1 MTGTLLAAEEARP
14 IAAPPMPIDPRI
26 RARRLEVRRDQR
38 RRPRRIGLVV
48 AIALTVAAA
57 GWGATRSPLLAVR
70 QIEVRGTSHVSRS
83 ELVVAAGLDHRRQM
97 LDLGTDQVAARLDTL
112 AWVGRARIERHWPN
126 TVTIAIDERIPVAQM
141 AGPAGQP
148 ALVDADGRVLAT
160 GSEAAAVL
168 AATVPPLPQLLGVT
182 SAASPGS
189 VVDHAAE
196 GALSL
201 VGRLPKVLA
210 AVGPGRDPGVLKA
223 VSVAADGVLRAT
235 LTSGVTVVFGSVD
248 QLATKLVALQ
258 AVLVQVNVAGGA
270 TVDVRAPDTPVLTTT
285 NGGSIVSTTSRG

>member
-1 MTGTLLAAEEARP
+1 MTGTRLAAEPASP

-38 RRPRRIGLVV
+38 RGRRRIGLVV
-48 AIALTVAAA
+48 AIALTVVAA

-83 ELVVAAGLDHRRQM
+83 ELVAAAGLDHRRQM
-97 LDLGTDQVAARLDTL
+97 LDLGPDQVAARLDTV

-126 TVTIAIDERIPVAQM
+126 TVTIDIAERIPVAQM

-148 ALVDADGRVLAT
+148 ALVDARGRILAT

-168 AATVPPLPQLLGVT
+168 AATAPPLPRLLGVT
-182 SAASPGS
+182 SAASAGS
-189 VVDHAAE
+189 VVDQAAE

-201 VGRLPKVLA
+201 VAGLPKVLA
-210 AVGPGRDPGVLKA
+210 AVGPGRDPGSLKA
-223 VSVAADGVLRAT
+223 VSVAADGVLRAA
-235 LTSGVTVVFGSVD
+235 LTSGVTVVFGWVD
-248 QLATKLVALQ
+248 QLTAKLVALQ
-258 AVLVQVNVAGGA
+258 TVLVQVNVASGT
-270 TVDVRAPDTPVLTTT
+270 TVDVRVPDTPVLTTT
-285 NGGSIVSTTSRG
+285 NGGSMVSTTSRG